1 LCGCTAALI
10 AVDNDRT
17 VCRTLELLHPD
28 CFAKGGDQTVG
39 TIPEAVT
46 ARAHGIELIDG
57 LGEKIQSSS
66 WLLQRSRGEDI
77 KVKADPNA

>member
-1 LCGCTAALI
+1 VA
-10 AVDNDRT
+10 
-17 VCRTLELLHPD
+17 
-28 CFAKGGDQTVG
+28 

-57 LGEKIQSSS
+57 LGDKIQSSS